1 MLSTP
6 WVRVEI
12 IVYGK
17 ADNAI
22 PDSNHLTFQTEQWW
36 DQESKPEGILEPQAK
51 SELSPANWD
60 LWSLQLSIC
69 YSISDILLRSL
80 FALPAS
86 ALLQLTW

>member
-17 ADNAI
+17 GDNAI

-36 DQESKPEGILEPQAK
+36 DQENKPEGILEPQAK
-51 SELSPANWD
+51 SESSPANWD

-80 FALPAS
+80 FALPAPT
-86 ALLQLTW
+86 LLEVTW